1 MVAYSYQRRFA
12 PLIKL
17 GIKTQTIRGPRARH
31 VRPGELIQHYTGLR
45 TKAAAKICSD
55 TRCVRV
61 DPITLRFSPALGG
74 APVLLNAVEID
85 GFKVRDLDDF
95 ARLDGFEHRRD
106 MSAFWVQQHG
116 PMAEFHGVL
125 IIWEPPT
132 DDISLAA

>member
-17 GIKTQTIRGPRARH
+17 GIKTQTIRGPRNRH
-31 VRPGELIQHYTGLR
+31 ARPGELIQHYTGLR

-61 DPITLRFSPALGG
+61 DPITLRFSPSLGG

-85 GFKVRDLDDF
+85 GFKVNDLDHF
-95 ARLDGFEHRRD
+95 ARLDGFEGRRD

>member
-1 MVAYSYQRRFA
+1 MVAYSFQRRFA
-12 PLIKL
+12 TPIKL
-17 GIKTQTIRGPRARH
+17 GLKTQTIRGPRNRH
-31 VRPGELIQHYTGLR
+31 ARPGELIQLYTGLR

-61 DPITLRFSPALGG
+61 DPIILRFSPALGS

-85 GFKVRDLDDF
+85 GFKITDLDHF
-95 ARLDGFEHRRD
+95 ARLDGFKGRRD
-106 MSAFWVQQHG
+106 MSLFWVQQHG

-132 DDISLAA
+132 DDISLGA